1 MKKLFKSIALILPV
15 AGVLFLT
22 SCKKEETPS
31 PEPENG
37 TVAVKLNHVWGMS
50 ESNFTLNT
58 EFVHPMNNDTM
69 TFSTFKYYISNVAL
83 KKADGTWWNH
93 PESYFLVDLS
103 NPSTLTLDLGE
114 LPIGE
119 YTHMQ
124 YVMGV
129 DSTRNVSG
137 AQTGALSTTNGMF
150 WSWMTGY
157 IMLKAEGTSPQSG
170 SGSFSFHLGGF
181 SGANNIV
188 TTKNF
193 AFGSNNLT
201 VSSNKDSEV
210 HIKVNPAKLFHADPL
225 SSGTTVHMPGAKAKQ
240 MATNFYGGVVFTHI
254 VD

>member
-1 MKKLFKSIALILPV
+1 
-15 AGVLFLT
+15 
-22 SCKKEETPS
+22 
-31 PEPENG
+31 
-37 TVAVKLNHVWGMS
+37 
-50 ESNFTLNT
+50 
-58 EFVHPMNNDTM
+58 
-69 TFSTFKYYISNVAL
+69 
-83 KKADGTWWNH
+83 
-93 PESYFLVDLS
+93 
-103 NPSTLTLDLGE
+103 
-114 LPIGE
+114 
-119 YTHMQ
+119 MQ

-157 IMLKAEGTSPQSG
+157 IMLKAEGTSPQSE